1 MLKTLC
7 DGYNKWPDSIKSNRS
22 RLCDWVERNYLLR
35 LKSEL
40 KYMDKADL
48 YIINDIVDILIQYQ
62 RDMPGDEHESFSGYG
77 FGTNKYRNQ

>member
-1 MLKTLC
+1 
-7 DGYNKWPDSIKSNRS
+7 
-22 RLCDWVERNYLLR
+22 
-35 LKSEL
+35 
-40 KYMDKADL
+40 MDKADL